1 MVPMETDSDDIE
13 VIKTNILITSF
24 VHNGNNIKTYNLINL
39 HLVITSLSKIKTK
52 KFFKVLNRQEAFL
65 YQNIHKCKHMP
76 LLKIIHTKILS

>member
-39 HLVITSLSKIKTK
+39 HLVITSLSKIKTYTSVNICHYLK
-52 KFFKVLNRQEAFL
+52 LYTPKYYLNQINASTN
-65 YQNIHKCKHMP
+65 YYACSVIV
-76 LLKIIHTKILS
+76 